1 MPVSPTLSALFRRV
15 SWLLAPAAGLYGA
28 AVWTRGKLYDWG
40 VLRSRS
46 FPVPV
51 ICVGNLS
58 AGGTGKTP
66 HVEYVLR
73 LLHGKGFRVASLSR
87 GYRRQTRGFLLYAD
101 GVTSAEIGDEPYQIA
116 QNCPFAAV
124 AVCED
129 RAKGIERL
137 LAQEKP
143 PQVIVMDDGFQHRRV
158 RAGLYVL
165 LTDAARL
172 YTRDRLL
179 PWGLLREPRSGCRR
193 ADAVVVT
200 KCAPGERP
208 PLAVEARQGLYYS
221 HIAYAPL
228 LRTGGAASAET
239 ADCKG
244 RRVLLFTGIAR
255 PEPLRRHIEA
265 SGGEVAAEIA
275 FTDHHAFTPADLR
288 RLEQAFVRC
297 GAELAVTTQKDAAR
311 LGVAAADF
319 APRLWDA
326 LCVQPIEV
334 AVERG
339 RDDEKTFNQLIT
351 DYVDKNKRDGGVD

>member
-1 MPVSPTLSALFRRV
+1 MPLASHIYALLRRV

-28 AVWTRGKLYDWG
+28 AVWVRGKLYDCG

-73 LLHGKGFRVASLSR
+73 LLHRRGYRVASLSR
-87 GYRRQTRGFLLYAD
+87 GYRRRTRGFVLYGD
-101 GVTSAEIGDEPYQIA
+101 GVTSREIGDEPFQIA
-116 QNCPFAAV
+116 RNCPFATV

-129 RAKGIERL
+129 RAAGIERL
-137 LAQEKP
+137 LALAEP
-143 PQVIVMDDGFQHRRV
+143 PQVVVMDDGFQHRSV

-165 LTDAARL
+165 LTDAARP

-179 PWGLLREPRSGCRR
+179 PWGRLREPASGSRR

-200 KCAPGERP
+200 KCALGERP
-208 PLAVEARQGLYYS
+208 PFAAETRQGLYYS
-221 HIAYAPL
+221 HIVYGPL
-228 LRTGGAASAET
+228 RRANGAAEAQTEGYN
-239 ADCKG
+239 G

-255 PEPLRRHIEA
+255 PEPLRRHIKK
-265 SGGEVAAEIA
+265 SGGEVVAEIA
-275 FTDHHAFTPADLR
+275 FPDHHAFTPADLR
-288 RLEQAFVRC
+288 RLEETFARC

-311 LGVAAADF
+311 LTPAAAEL
-319 APRLWDA
+319 APGVWDA
-326 LCVQPIEV
+326 LCVQPIAVE
-334 AVERG
+334 VERG

-351 DYVDKNKRDGGVD
+351 DYVDKDKRDGCVD